1 VTDSDHAPYRKYRTG
16 VREEWIDYNG
26 HLHDG
31 NYAVVLSEANEVMF
45 AELELSEDYRV
56 ETGRAMYTVE
66 CHIRYLHES
75 KRGDVLEA
83 STILVSADP
92 KRMRVHTLLSHDDGT
107 PIATGEFFYLHV
119 DEAAGGVT
127 AMPDDRWQRVSALLV
142 DHASLDRPAHLG
154 LGVGAPRP
162 S

>member
-1 VTDSDHAPYRKYRTG
+1 VTEPGRAPYRKYRTD

-45 AELELSEDYRV
+45 AQLELSEDYRI

-66 CHIRYLHES
+66 CHIRYLNES

-92 KRMRVHTLLSHDDGT
+92 KRMRLHTLLCRGDGT

-119 DEAAGGVT
+119 DDSVGGVT
-127 AMPDDRWQRVSALLV
+127 AMPDDRWQLVSALLA

-162 S
+162 T